1 MTYLSLRRTVYAS
14 LVALGLTA
22 VLPDKAAAQQE
33 AAKAFLLKAQQA
45 YREAAYLGFRVKY
58 VYTNAGEGA
67 MAMDS
72 LSGEMQLDKGRCRIL
87 MDGTE
92 TLVTGKYVIQV
103 MEDDKA
109 IYLSAAGK
117 ATPMDPTQLL
127 DSAFKQLAGV
137 QAALSSEGSWKV
149 LTLRFPPGKMYTY
162 IRMVMDPGTG
172 YLLQMSYGIHTAS
185 LVEGD
190 QIDRPGHPAP
200 YRKEGHIDMFLS
212 NYEHGRFGDGL
223 FDEKNFFTRVSG
235 QIEPAARYREYHIF
249 LASSNL

>member
-1 MTYLSLRRTVYAS
+1 VYVS
-14 LVALGLTA
+14 VVALGLTG
-22 VLPDKAAAQQE
+22 VLPNQASAQQE

-45 YREAAYLGFRVKY
+45 YRDAAYLGFRVKY
-58 VYTNAGEGA
+58 AYTNAGEG
-67 MAMDS
+67 MTAMDS
-72 LSGEMQLDKGRCRIL
+72 LSGEMQMDKGRCRML

-92 TLVTGKYVIQV
+92 TLVTGKYIIQV
-103 MEDDKA
+103 MEEDKA
-109 IYLSAAGK
+109 IYLSTAGK

-127 DSAFKQLAGV
+127 DSAFKQLEGV
-137 QAALSSEGSWKV
+137 QAVLSSGGGRKV
-149 LTLRFPPGKMYTY
+149 LTLHFPPGRMYTY
-162 IRMVMDPGTG
+162 IRMVMDAGTG

-185 LVEGD
+185 LVEGA
-190 QIDRPGHPAP
+190 QIDRPGHPGP

-235 QIEPAARYREYHIF
+235 QIEPAARYRDYHIF